1 MCKWFERSGA
11 EQIPKEIEKFVGN
24 KNIIANV
31 FRIQPYDS
39 IMCAYFCIIFVDF
52 MFKGK
57 SLTVSTNLLLPH
69 NFEKNG
75 KIILY

>member
-31 FRIQPYDS
+31 FRIQSYDS

-57 SLTVSTNLLLPH
+57 SLTVSTNLLLPQI
-69 NFEKNG
+69 FEKNG